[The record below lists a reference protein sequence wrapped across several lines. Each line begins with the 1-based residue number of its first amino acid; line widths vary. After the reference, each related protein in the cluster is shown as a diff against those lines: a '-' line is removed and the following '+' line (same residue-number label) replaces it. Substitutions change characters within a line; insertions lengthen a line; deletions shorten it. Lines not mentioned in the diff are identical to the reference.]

1 MAAKK
6 TSRVTDI
13 SAPSRSTRIIC
24 ISNNKGGVGKTTT
37 TLNLAGALML
47 RDKKILVI
55 DLDPQ
60 CNASIA
66 FNVEASRNDPSIRYL
81 LSDNRYKVSD
91 CVYVKG
97 PLCDFIPAD
106 QELDDLGPHLLLDP
120 EGRTRLRKQLQQ
132 GAGEYD
138 FVLLDCPPD
147 INVLTQSAL
156 VAASEVIIP
165 VDVGFFSITGLSRMM
180 KIIKQVR
187 NAYNPELEI
196 LGVLATKYDSRT
208 TLSENTIR
216 AIEEENLPLFK
227 TKIRI
232 SVDIIRAQMERLPVN
247 LYATD
252 SHGAADYA
260 ALAEEILPAK
270 IITLRP
276 SRRQISAS

>member
-6 TSRVTDI
+6 LAKVTDI
-13 SAPSRSTRIIC
+13 HALHSPRFIA

-37 TLNLAGALML
+37 ALNLAGALML

-66 FNVEASRNDPSIRYL
+66 FNVEINRGEPGIRNL
-81 LSDNRYKVSD
+81 LSDNRYTVRD
-91 CVYVKG
+91 CVYAKG
-97 PLCDFIPAD
+97 PLCDLIPSD
-106 QELDDLGPHLLLDP
+106 QELDDLAPQLLLDP

-132 GAGEYD
+132 GAQEYD

-156 VAASEVIIP
+156 VAATDVIVP
-165 VDVGFFSITGLSRMM
+165 VDVGFFSITGLARMV
-180 KIIKQVR
+180 KIIKQVQS
-187 NAYNPELEI
+187 AYNPELNI

-208 TLSENTIR
+208 TLSENTIK
-216 AIEEENLPLFK
+216 AIDEAKLPLFK
-227 TKIRI
+227 TRIRI
-232 SVDIIRAQMERLPVN
+232 SVDIIRAQMDRLPVN
-247 LYATD
+247 LYASD
-252 SHGAADYA
+252 SHAAADYA

-270 IITLRP
+270 VIPLRS
-276 SRRQISAS
+276 SRRQASAG

>member
-1 MAAKK
+1 
-6 TSRVTDI
+6 
-13 SAPSRSTRIIC
+13 
-24 ISNNKGGVGKTTT
+24 
-37 TLNLAGALML
+37 ML

-66 FNVEASRNDPSIRYL
+66 FNAEISREDPGVRNL
-81 LSDNRYKVSD
+81 LSDYRYTVRN
-91 CVYVKG
+91 CIYAKG
-97 PLCDFIPAD
+97 PLCDIIPAD
-106 QELDDLGPHLLLDP
+106 QELDDLAPQLLLDP

-132 GAGEYD
+132 GAQEYD

-156 VAASEVIIP
+156 VAATDVIVPI
-165 VDVGFFSITGLSRMM
+165 DVGFFSLTGLSRMVR
-180 KIIKQVR
+180 IIEQVQH
-187 NAYNPELEI
+187 AYNPELQI

-208 TLSENTIR
+208 TLSDNTIK
-216 AIEEENLPLFK
+216 AIEGKKLPLFK

-252 SHGAADYA
+252 SHAAADYA

-270 IITLRP
+270 VIPLRSP
-276 SRRQISAS
+276 RRQASAS

>member
-1 MAAKK
+1 MPAKK
-6 TSRVTDI
+6 LAKVTDI
-13 SAPSRSTRIIC
+13 TTINLTRIIA

-37 TLNLAGALML
+37 ALNLAGALML
-47 RDKKILVI
+47 RDKKILVV

-66 FNVEASRNDPSIRYL
+66 FNVEINRGDPGIRNL
-81 LSDNRYKVSD
+81 LSDNRYAVRD
-91 CVYVKG
+91 CVYAKG
-97 PLCDFIPAD
+97 PLCDLIPSD
-106 QELDDLGPHLLLDP
+106 QELDDLAPQMLLDP

-132 GAGEYD
+132 GAQEYD

-156 VAASEVIIP
+156 VAATDVIVPI
-165 VDVGFFSITGLSRMM
+165 DVGFFSITGLARMV

-187 NAYNPELEI
+187 SAYNPELNI

-216 AIEEENLPLFK
+216 AIEEANLPLFK
-227 TKIRI
+227 TRIRI

-247 LYATD
+247 LYATE
-252 SHGAADYA
+252 SHAASDYA

-270 IITLRP
+270 VIPLRSP
-276 SRRQISAS
+276 RRQASA

>member
-1 MAAKK
+1 MAARK
-6 TSRVTDI
+6 TSKVTKI
-13 SAPSRSTRIIC
+13 LSSRSTRIIA

-37 TLNLAGALML
+37 ALNLAGAFML

-66 FNVEASRNDPSIRYL
+66 FNAEISREDPGVRYL
-81 LSDNRYKVSD
+81 LSDNRYTVKD
-91 CVYVKG
+91 CIYAKG
-97 PLCDFIPAD
+97 PLCDIIPAD
-106 QELDDLGPHLLLDP
+106 QELDDLAPQLLLDP
-120 EGRTRLRKQLQQ
+120 EGRSRLRKQLQQ
-132 GAGEYD
+132 GAQEYD

-156 VAASEVIIP
+156 VAATDVIVPI
-165 VDVGFFSITGLSRMM
+165 DVGFFSLTGLSRMV
-180 KIIKQVR
+180 KIIEQVQH
-187 NAYNPELEI
+187 AYNPELQI

-208 TLSENTIR
+208 TLSDNTIKT
-216 AIEEENLPLFK
+216 IEGKKLPLFK

-252 SHGAADYA
+252 SHAAADYA

-270 IITLRP
+270 VIPLRAT
-276 SRRQISAS
+276 RRQASAS

>member
-1 MAAKK
+1 
-6 TSRVTDI
+6 
-13 SAPSRSTRIIC
+13 
-24 ISNNKGGVGKTTT
+24 VGKTTT
-37 TLNLAGALML
+37 ALNLAGAFML

-66 FNVEASRNDPSIRYL
+66 FNAEISREDPGVRYL
-81 LSDNRYKVSD
+81 LSDSRYTVKD
-91 CVYVKG
+91 CIYAKG
-97 PLCDFIPAD
+97 PLCDIIPAD
-106 QELDDLGPHLLLDP
+106 QELDDLAPQLLIDP
-120 EGRTRLRKQLQQ
+120 EGRTRLRKQLQR
-132 GAGEYD
+132 GAQEYD

-156 VAASEVIIP
+156 VAATDVIVPI
-165 VDVGFFSITGLSRMM
+165 DVGFFSLTGLSRMV
-180 KIIKQVR
+180 KIIEQVQH
-187 NAYNPELEI
+187 AYNPELQI

-208 TLSENTIR
+208 TLSDNTIK
-216 AIEEENLPLFK
+216 AIEGKKLPLFK

-252 SHGAADYA
+252 SHAAADYA

-270 IITLRP
+270 VIPLRAT
-276 SRRQISAS
+276 RRQASVS

>member
-1 MAAKK
+1 V
-6 TSRVTDI
+6 S
-13 SAPSRSTRIIC
+13 PPSTRIIA

-37 TLNLAGALML
+37 ALNLAGAFML

-66 FNVEASRNDPSIRYL
+66 FNAEISREDPGVRYL
-81 LSDNRYKVSD
+81 LSDSRYTVKD
-91 CVYVKG
+91 CIYAKG
-97 PLCDFIPAD
+97 PLCDIIPAD
-106 QELDDLGPHLLLDP
+106 QELDDLAPQLLLDP

-132 GAGEYD
+132 GAQEYD

-156 VAASEVIIP
+156 VAATDVIVPI
-165 VDVGFFSITGLSRMM
+165 DVGFFSLTGLSRMV
-180 KIIKQVR
+180 KIIEQVKH
-187 NAYNPELEI
+187 AYNPELQI

-208 TLSENTIR
+208 TLSDNTIK
-216 AIEEENLPLFK
+216 AIEGKKLPLFK

-252 SHGAADYA
+252 SHAAADYA

-270 IITLRP
+270 VIPLRAT
-276 SRRQISAS
+276 RRQTSAS